1 MIIYRKPR
9 YMNGYLRVCIVAF
22 ILLIL
27 SYLMEKN
34 NTDFLNKCPNGREY
48 LFIYTFRYF
57 HFLVYLFSSFYL
69 LFFWGIGKEF
79 DRYVFLILALG
90 IVIGWYIFQGC
101 FLSFTELLFYNVNTD
116 AIKTTFHPTMFSV
129 FHNYSDVVSYIF
141 GVLNLITVH
150 IVLYFSKT
158 ISLNIKAI
166 YYILFLALYIDAM
179 LKGRMNTLYYDS
191 NYNKPLA
198 YLSQL
203 YSRYF
208 YSPP

>member
-1 MIIYRKPR
+1 
-9 YMNGYLRVCIVAF
+9 MNGFLKAF
-22 ILLIL
+22 IFCIILLVI
-27 SYLMEKN
+27 SIINEKY
-34 NTDFLNKCPNGREY
+34 NTDYLGSRPSFYEY
-48 LFIYTFRYF
+48 LFIYTFRFF
-57 HFLVYLFSSFYL
+57 HFFVYLFSSFYL

-79 DRYVFLILALG
+79 DRYVFLILALS

-129 FHNYSDVVSYIF
+129 FHKYSDVVSYIF

-208 YSPP
+208 YSPPIS